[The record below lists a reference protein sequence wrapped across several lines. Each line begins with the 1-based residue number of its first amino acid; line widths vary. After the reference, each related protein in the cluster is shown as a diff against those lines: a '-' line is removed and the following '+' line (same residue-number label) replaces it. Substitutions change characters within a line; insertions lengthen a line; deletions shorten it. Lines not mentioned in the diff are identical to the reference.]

1 MAAKATTTPQ
11 RSNKDEVEAYID
23 GVLRGKITAGK
34 LLKAACQ
41 RHRDDLKNAKR
52 KGIYFDEA
60 EANRAIDFA
69 RLLKHSSGE
78 YAGRPFELVDFQKFI
93 TWVLFGWRRASD
105 GMRRFRRAFI
115 SLASGNGKSPF
126 AAFVLMLC
134 VFFDS
139 PVEPRAAG
147 YVVSTKK
154 SQARPVFEEI
164 KAFCAQDP
172 NLRKMLV
179 TLKDN
184 INCPTTQ
191 SKIEIL
197 GSEGTV
203 DDGLVPHCVVYDEIH
218 RARDRH
224 RGTLEMIQ
232 SKLGKRRQPLIL
244 TITTAGDDQS
254 AVWSEQY
261 ELATKVVARGN
272 SIEADDLFV
281 FIAELDDDEELFREA
296 AWPKAN
302 PMLPHGVVKLDQL
315 RADVALAKIDPRE
328 KKRVMR
334 LRMNRLVT
342 SAVKAI
348 TSEMWATGNLPLPDL
363 SGLTGFGGLDLG
375 WKDDLAALCYAF
387 PLDPVEINGVAKRR
401 IALLCDA
408 FIPEGCARNLAEE
421 PWASW
426 IRDGYLTVTHGQVTD
441 PDAIYESIER
451 RGQEFAIGSIAMDP
465 NNARAPGIHIETTLG
480 IKAFWH
486 GQGFTKMNEP
496 TRELID
502 ATREGRIVHGGN
514 PVLAWAML
522 NLVLQTDPR
531 GYVRPAKNK
540 AKDKIDPAV
549 AAVMS
554 INELMFQEETP
565 PPTGRVF
572 AI

>member
-1 MAAKATTTPQ
+1 
-11 RSNKDEVEAYID
+11 V
-23 GVLRGKITAGK
+23 
-34 LLKAACQ
+34 KAACQ
-41 RHRDDLKNAKR
+41 RHRDDLKNQKR
-52 KGIYFDEA
+52 KGIYFDEDL
-60 EANRAIDFA
+60 ANRAIDFA
-69 RLLKHSSGE
+69 RLLKHSAGE
-78 YAGRPFELVDFQKFI
+78 YAGKPFELVDFQKFI
-93 TWVLFGWRRASD
+93 TWCLFGWRRASD
-105 GMRRFRRAFI
+105 GMRRFRRAFV
-115 SLASGNGKSPF
+115 SMASGNGKSPF
-126 AAFVLMLC
+126 AAFILMLC
-134 VFFDS
+134 VFFDA

-164 KAFCAQDP
+164 KAFHAQDA
-172 NLRKMLV
+172 NLRRMLV
-179 TLKDN
+179 VLKDN
-184 INCPTTQ
+184 INCPMTQ

-254 AVWSEQY
+254 VLWIEQY

-281 FIAELDDDEELFREA
+281 YIAELDDDEEIFREE

-348 TSEMWATGNLPLPDL
+348 TSEMWATGNLPLPELD
-363 SGLTGFGGLDLG
+363 GRECNAALDLG
-375 WKDDLAALCYAF
+375 WKDDLAAAALAF
-387 PLDPVEINGVAKRR
+387 PLDDVEIAGETKRR
-401 IALLCDA
+401 IALVCQA
-408 FIPEGCARNLAEE
+408 WIPEECARNLAEE
-421 PWASW
+421 PWCSW
-426 IRDGYLTVTHGQVTD
+426 IRDGWLAVTQGSVTD
-441 PDAIYESIER
+441 VEHIYAWFEEQQQKYAIRSV
-451 RGQEFAIGSIAMDP
+451 ALDP
-465 NNARAPGIHIETTLG
+465 NNARAPGIHLETTLG
-480 IKAFWH
+480 IPSFWF
-486 GQGFTKMNEP
+486 GQTCGKYNEP
-496 TRELID
+496 TRELLD
-502 ATREGRIVHGGN
+502 ALHEGRIIHGGN
-514 PVLAWAML
+514 PVLAWAAL
-522 NLVLQTDPR
+522 NLVLKTDHR
-531 GYVRPAKNK
+531 GYMMPAKNK

-549 AAVMS
+549 AS
-554 INELMFQEETP
+554 IMAISEVLFHEQESSQ
-565 PPTGRVF
+565 PTGRVY
-572 AI
+572 AV